1 MDAESLRCLL
11 SGDYGLVEDA
21 LNKFN
26 KQNSQ
31 VFNFTH
37 FTSTG
42 QWMLIWNKLFAYLAD
57 PSMPHRVGCLMAI
70 KVLSRDKTYLNE
82 SVTAE
87 QLDALLRLAGIGP
100 VGERCDATEEVQV
113 EALKCLSN
121 MIFQSIKCQEMCLE
135 NASTE
140 GIIRRV
146 KMYKEVAYGYD
157 IKYFDMKLLFLL
169 TAINCDIRAKV
180 RDQLH
185 GLVYLVETLD
195 LFMGQAA
202 TFKEFSD
209 KDLDLI
215 NEVLKVLFNLTVRT
229 GDGLVPE
236 EEEANQFHRL
246 VTVLHD
252 LFFYRTLNRDRI
264 VSLHSNIVN
273 LLTSVPVSCY
283 LELVTPLQTKEEQD
297 LMQDDADESSV
308 TPPTVPFEGKNV
320 YVLQVLVEFLRRNF
334 QRAEK
339 KSDQYEMLSPVLTV
353 LIKAIRADPVHRRY
367 VRSVIL
373 PPLREVH
380 DRPEIGKELRNYL
393 CALLTSPCT
402 QIADLSAELLF
413 VLCKEN
419 VGRMIKYTGYGNAAG
434 LFANRGLLGGR
445 SVKVSEQYSSDSED
459 SDTEEYKQ
467 LQHGINP
474 VIGCY
479 EPAKPNPLE
488 GMSEEQKEYEAM
500 ELVKLMDKL
509 QRQGLIQPCK
519 IGDDGRPHAVDHIME
534 LQEEIPEQQ
543 RDYKRKT

>member
-1 MDAESLRCLL
+1 MDADSLACLL
-11 SGDYGLVEDA
+11 SGDYARVKEA
-21 LNKFN
+21 LEKFN

-37 FTSTG
+37 FTNTG
-42 QWMLIWNKLFAYLAD
+42 QWVPIWMKLFEYLAD
-57 PSMPHRVGCLMAI
+57 PGMPHRVDCLMAI
-70 KVLSRDKTYLNE
+70 KVLSRDKTYLNDT
-82 SVTAE
+82 VTME
-87 QLDALLRLAGIGP
+87 QLECLLLLGGIGP
-100 VGERCDATEEVQV
+100 PEGCDATEEVRV

-121 MIFQSIKCQEMCLE
+121 MIFQSPKCQEMCL
-135 NASTE
+135 NNTSTE

-146 KMYKEVAYGYD
+146 KMYKEAPFGYD

-169 TAINCDIRAKV
+169 TAINCDIRTKV

-195 LFMGQAA
+195 LFMSQAA

-209 KDLDLI
+209 KDVELI
-215 NEVLKVLFNLTVRT
+215 NEVLKVLFNLTVRNS
-229 GDGLVPE
+229 DNLVPE
-236 EEEANQFHRL
+236 EEEASQYHRL

-252 LFFYRTLNRDRI
+252 LFFYRTLNRDKI

-283 LELVTPLQTKEEQD
+283 GELV
-297 LMQDDADESSV
+297 SSLHAKHDGSAGECAG
-308 TPPTVPFEGKNV
+308 TVPFEHKNV
-320 YVLQVLVEFLRRNF
+320 YVLHVLVEFMRKNF
-334 QRAEK
+334 QKAEK
-339 KSDQYEMLSPVLTV
+339 KSDQYEMLSPILTV
-353 LIKAIRADPVHRRY
+353 LIKAVRSDGVHRRF
-367 VRSVIL
+367 VRSIIL
-373 PPLREVH
+373 PPLRDVR
-380 DRPEIGKELRNYL
+380 DRPEVGKELRNYL
-393 CALLTSPCT
+393 CALLTST
-402 QIADLSAELLF
+402 RQIADLSAELLF

-445 SVKVSEQYSSDSED
+445 TGNGGEQYSSDSED

-467 LQHGINP
+467 IQHAINP
-474 VIGCY
+474 VVGCY
-479 EPAKPNPLE
+479 EPPKPDPLE

-500 ELVKLMDKL
+500 ELVKLMEKL

-519 IGDDGRPHAVDHIME
+519 IGEDGRPVPVDHIME

-543 RDYKRKT
+543 RDHKRKT

>member
-1 MDAESLRCLL
+1 MDADSLRCLL
-11 SGDYGLVEDA
+11 SGEYALVEEA
-21 LNKFN
+21 LIKFN

-31 VFNFTH
+31 VFNFLH

-42 QWMLIWNKLFAYLAD
+42 QWVLIWNKLFAYLAD
-57 PSMPHRVGCLMAI
+57 AGMPHRVACLMAI
-70 KVLSRDKTYLNE
+70 KVLSRDKTYLNDT
-82 SVTAE
+82 VTVE
-87 QLDALLRLAGIGP
+87 QLDTLLQLAGIGAP
-100 VGERCDATEEVQV
+100 DACEATQEVQV

-121 MIFQSIKCQEMCLE
+121 MIFQSTKCQEMCLG

-146 KMYKEVAYGYD
+146 KMYKEAPYGYD

-185 GLVYLVETLD
+185 GRVYLVETLY
-195 LFMGQAA
+195 LFMSQAA

-215 NEVLKVLFNLTVRT
+215 NEVLKVLFNLTVYT
-229 GDGLVPE
+229 SDNLVPE
-236 EEEANQFHRL
+236 EEEATQFHRL
-246 VTVLHD
+246 VSVLHD
-252 LFFYRTLNRDRI
+252 LFFYRTLNRDKI

-283 LELVTPLQTKEEQD
+283 VELVTPLNAKCDSPLGQG
-297 LMQDDADESSV
+297 DDAM
-308 TPPTVPFEGKNV
+308 TIVPFEGKNM
-320 YVLQVLVEFLRRNF
+320 YVLQLLVEFLRKNF
-334 QRAEK
+334 QKAEK
-339 KSDQYEMLSPVLTV
+339 KSDQYELLSPILTV
-353 LIKAIRADPVHRRY
+353 LIKAIRADAINRRY

-373 PPLREVH
+373 PPLRDVR

-393 CALLTSPCT
+393 CSVLTSPCT

-445 SVKVSEQYSSDSED
+445 TAKGSEQYSSDSED

-467 LQHGINP
+467 LQHAINP
-474 VIGCY
+474 VLGCY
-479 EPAKPNPLE
+479 EPPKANPLE
-488 GMSEEQKEYEAM
+488 GMSDEQKEYEAM

-519 IGDDGRPHAVDHIME
+519 IGEDGRPQAVEHIME

-543 RDYKRKT
+543 RDHKRKT